1 MDYSNLTTNNYLEV
15 RTHLPKKEA
24 AIHAISQSALSIL
37 TSGSILTIVGY
48 GLYYVSTVS
57 AIADMGHLVGR
68 GALLSTLLVIFLLP
82 VLLVLSDKL
91 VMNQMRRRALRKAK
105 RSIR

>member
-1 MDYSNLTTNNYLEV
+1 
-15 RTHLPKKEA
+15 
-24 AIHAISQSALSIL
+24 
-37 TSGSILTIVGY
+37 
-48 GLYYVSTVS
+48 
-57 AIADMGHLVGR
+57 MGHLVGR

-91 VMNQMRRRALRKAK
+91 VMNQMRRRALRKDK

>member
-1 MDYSNLTTNNYLEV
+1 
-15 RTHLPKKEA
+15 
-24 AIHAISQSALSIL
+24 
-37 TSGSILTIVGY
+37 
-48 GLYYVSTVS
+48 
-57 AIADMGHLVGR
+57 MGHLVGR

-105 RSIR
+105 RSIRWKTWLEKHKRKNYSPDTAQQNSKGGLLS